1 VALTEKPNGVIP
13 ELEQKTPKRKSNA
26 DRDLYLDLEADS
38 EADLEADSEVD
49 VDAIIAPNKVDKGKA
64 KAINLPNSLNE
75 NPTPKVCYD
84 FIAQ

>member
-1 VALTEKPNGVIP
+1 MALTEKPNGVIH
-13 ELEQKTPKRKSNA
+13 ELEQKTPKCKSNA
-26 DRDLYLDLEADS
+26 NRDLYLDL

-49 VDAIIAPNKVDKGKA
+49 VDAIVTPNKVDKGKA